1 MYSELDAIKNVANMA
16 PKKGLFGAAAAAI
29 LGASVGNKKSKK
41 EYNNEA
47 TLEKYKTDLSE
58 YSAQQSH
65 KRELQKSKQFSSYKA
80 QESKQSHNQNLESKR
95 FEADTVHE
103 FAGKYPHATEI
114 KHGGTSVKF
123 SKRGSSKPASP
134 TTGSK
139 PKNVKKT
146 NNKKSK

>member
-1 MYSELDAIKNVANMA
+1 MSSELDAIKNVANMA
-16 PKKGLFGAAAAAI
+16 PKKGPFSAIAGAI

-41 EYNNEA
+41 EYDNEA
-47 TLEKYKTDLSE
+47 KLAKYKTDLSE

-65 KRELQKSKQFSSYKA
+65 MRELQKSKQFSSYKA

-123 SKRGSSKPASP
+123 SKRGSSKSASGSTP
-134 TTGSK
+134 SK
-139 PKNVKKT
+139 PKNAKKT
-146 NNKKSK
+146 SNKKIK